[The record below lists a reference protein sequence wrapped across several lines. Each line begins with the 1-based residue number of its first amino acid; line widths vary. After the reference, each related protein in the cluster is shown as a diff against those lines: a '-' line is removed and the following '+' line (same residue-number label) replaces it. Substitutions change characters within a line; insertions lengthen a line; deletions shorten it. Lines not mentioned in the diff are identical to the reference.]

1 MLWYTIYPFRF
12 RVEKG
17 VFMKVSLVESNA
29 SRSMSSRV
37 ARLFALAVSCSL
49 FIFSAYAQSDRGTI
63 TGSVTDPSS
72 AVVAGAKVEVRNLDN
87 GSVYKAATTNTGGF
101 TITSVPSGKYSVSVT
116 AAGFKTASETGVE
129 VLLDQTVKIDF
140 NLQVGQI
147 SDTVTVTASAEMLK
161 TDNAEQSMNVSGQK
175 VNDLPINF
183 GGGGAAGGGI
193 RNWLSFTYL
202 APGVAG
208 TSANSEVN
216 GLPGSNFKVYLEG
229 QDSTSNNDTAWTS
242 TVAAASVEAITEFAV
257 QSSNFS
263 AEFGQVMGGL
273 YNFTTKSGTN
283 QLHGSVYEEWANEA
297 LDARHPFNHLLDKD
311 RKNDYGFTIGGP
323 VWIPKLYNGKNHT
336 FFFFNLER
344 FGNNQASNAQTG
356 TVPTAAYR
364 NGDFSCALYATTT
377 NCTGPTVS
385 LTDPTS
391 GYTFLQNQIF
401 DPASTFTDSNGRL
414 MRTPFP
420 NNVIPTNRLDP
431 VALKIQALIPAPV
444 GNQTTLNWTPSIIT
458 NTQQEI
464 PSLKIDHDFGPNTKA
479 NFFWTYMS
487 TNQIANPDGL
497 PIPLTS
503 ARPKIVG
510 GNQYRFNL
518 DRTISANML
527 AHLGFGFY
535 RFHNPDSSPAGVLD
549 YDAKGLLGL
558 VGSATGVG
566 FPAISGLSY
575 NNEGGNPLGFG
586 PTTAD
591 HQTTDL
597 ASVTGSWTWIHGRHN
612 YKAGFEIKQDVYSDA
627 NLQGAEGVYAFSG
640 AQTAPPFLG
649 TTTVGTG
656 SATGSVGSGYAS
668 FLLGAVNS
676 TTVNPPKETQLRRIT
691 QGLFIQDNFK
701 VTPKLTVEMGLRWD
715 RVPLGHEL
723 WDRQSEIGL
732 NTPNPNAG
740 NLPGGFVFAG
750 YGAGRCNCEFSK
762 TYNYAF
768 GPRLS
773 VAYQI
778 DKKTVLRAGWGV
790 SYSAGDSWAYLNGG
804 YSLNGLGYNSVQLSA
819 PSFGLV
825 SSQLQNGI
833 AYSPAAL
840 STQNLSP
847 GVNTTA
853 GQLNTFS
860 SVWGGLYNDPGAG
873 RPARVN
879 QWNIA
884 LQRQLSKSMTIEAA
898 YVGNRGVWEPSNGLV
913 SLNAITPARLKA
925 LGLDLTN
932 ANTRTL
938 LTSTIGSAAAKAAG
952 IQLPY
957 ATFPTTATVAQALR
971 PFPEYNSSLQAEFV
985 NQGDSYYDSIQV
997 KFLKRISHG
1006 LDVSANYTFSKTE
1019 NIGGYINADP
1029 YNRAIQKALDSNDYP
1044 HIFVSAITYTT
1055 PKVTSN
1061 KLVRAVV
1068 GDWTWAATLRYASGA
1083 LIAAPQSQVSKWA
1096 TYTFESGTPMIRA
1109 PGVPLYLTG
1118 IDCRCFDPNNIN
1130 QRILNPAAWID
1141 VPAGTISPGA
1151 GYYNDYRGPHQ
1162 VNENMNFGRT
1172 FRLRE
1177 RVSLNVRA
1185 EFFNVFNRVFLGN
1198 PSTSNP
1204 TQTTT
1209 VNNGTGAIS
1218 GFGYYSIGS
1227 TSNLGGQRNG
1237 QLVARIRF

>member
-1 MLWYTIYPFRF
+1 MRGLYNDFAMIGGAISKCTRF
-12 RVEKG
+12 R
-17 VFMKVSLVESNA
+17 SLTICCFF
-29 SRSMSSRV
+29 V
-37 ARLFALAVSCSL
+37 AVAAF
-49 FIFSAYAQSDRGTI
+49 AQSDRGII
-63 TGSVTDPSS
+63 TGTVTDPSS
-72 AVVAGAKVEVRNLDN
+72 AAVGGAKVEARNLDN
-87 GSVYKAATTNTGGF
+87 GNTFNTITTQTGSF
-101 TITSVPSGKYSVSVT
+101 TISSVPSGKYNVAIS
-116 AAGFKTASETGVE
+116 APGFKTANENGVE
-129 VLLDQTVKIDF
+129 VLLNQTVKVEVA
-140 NLQVGQI
+140 LQIGQATETI
-147 SDTVTVTASAEMLK
+147 SVTAAADLLK
-161 TDNAEQSMNVSGQK
+161 TDNAEQSMNIRGDK
-175 VNDLPINF
+175 VNELPINF
-183 GGGGAAGGGI
+183 GGGGSAGGGI

-283 QLHGSVYEEWANEA
+283 QLHGSAYEAWTNEV
-297 LDARHPFNHLLDKD
+297 LDARHPYNHLLDKD

-323 VWIPKLYNGKNHT
+323 VWIPKLYNGKNRT

-344 FGNNQASNAQTG
+344 FGNNQASAAQTG

-364 NGDFSCALYATTT
+364 QGDFSSALHATST
-377 NCTGPTVS
+377 NGSGPTVT

-401 DPASTFTDSNGRL
+401 DPQTTFTDANGRL

-431 VALKIQALIPAPV
+431 VALKIQALIPGPV
-444 GNQTTLNWTPSIIT
+444 GTQNTLNWVPNVIT
-458 NTQQEI
+458 NTQQQI
-464 PSLKIDHDFGPNTKA
+464 PSLKLDQDFGPKTKMS
-479 NFFWTYMS
+479 FFWTYQS

-510 GNQYRFNL
+510 GSQYRLNL
-518 DRTISANML
+518 DRTISGSML

-535 RFHNPDSSPAGVLD
+535 RFHNPDSSPEGVLN
-549 YDAKGLLGL
+549 YDSKGLLGL

-575 NNEGGNPLGFG
+575 NNEGGAANGFG

-591 HQTTDL
+591 HQTTNL
-597 ASVTGSWTWIHGRHN
+597 ASITGSWSWNRGKHS
-612 YKAGFEIKQDVYSDA
+612 YKAGFELKQNVYSDE

-640 AQTAPPFLG
+640 GQTAPPFLG
-649 TTTVGTG
+649 TTTVGSG
-656 SATGSVGSGYAS
+656 SASGSVGSGYAS

-676 TTVNPPKETQLRRIT
+676 TTVNPPKDTLLRRIT
-691 QGLFIQDNFK
+691 EGLYFQDTYK
-701 VTPKLTVEMGLRWD
+701 VTPKLTLELGLRWD
-715 RVPLGHEL
+715 RVPLGKEL
-723 WDRQSEIGL
+723 WDRQSEIGI

-740 NLPGGFVFAG
+740 NLPGGFIFAG
-750 YGAGRCNCEFSK
+750 YGQGRCNCEFSK
-762 TYNYAF
+762 TYNFAF

-773 VAYQI
+773 AAYQI
-778 DKKTVLRAGWGV
+778 NRKTVIRAGWGV
-790 SYSAGDSWAYLNGG
+790 SYSAGDAWAYLNGG
-804 YSLNGLGYNSVQLSA
+804 YSLNGLGINSVQTSA
-819 PSFGLV
+819 LSFGLV

-833 AYSPAAL
+833 VYNPASL
-840 STQNLSP
+840 STLNLNP
-847 GVNTTA
+847 GVNTTP

-860 SVWGGLYNDPGAG
+860 SVWGGLYNDPNAG
-873 RPARVN
+873 RPARIN
-879 QWNIA
+879 QWNVS
-884 LQRQLSKSMTIEAA
+884 LQRQLASDMTLEAA
-898 YVGNRGVWEPSNGLV
+898 YVGNRGVWEPSNSLV
-913 SLNAITPARLKA
+913 SLNAITPARLQA
-925 LGLDLTN
+925 LGIDLTN

-938 LTSTIGSAAAKAAG
+938 MTSTIGSTAAKAAG
-952 IQLPY
+952 FQLPY
-957 ATFPTTATVAQALR
+957 ATFPTTATVAQSLR
-971 PFPEYNSSLQAEFV
+971 PFPMYNSSLQAEFV
-985 NQGDSYYDSIQV
+985 NQGNSYYDSLQV
-997 KFLKRISHG
+997 KFLKRFTHG
-1006 LDVSANYTFSKTE
+1006 LDISSAYTFSKTI
-1019 NIGGYINADP
+1019 NVGGYINADP
-1029 YNRAIQKALDSNDYP
+1029 YSRSLQKGLDASYYP

-1055 PKVTSN
+1055 PRLTGN
-1061 KLVRAVV
+1061 KFIRNVL
-1068 GDWTWAATLRYASGA
+1068 GDWTWAGTLRYASGS
-1083 LIAAPQSQVSKWA
+1083 LIAAPQSQLSKWS
-1096 TYTFESGTPMIRA
+1096 TYTFESGTPMTRV
-1109 PGVPLYLTG
+1109 PGVPLYLTD
-1118 IDCRCFDPNNIN
+1118 INCRCIDPNNIN
-1130 QRILNPAAWID
+1130 QRILNPAAWQD
-1141 VPAGTISPGA
+1141 VPAGTISPGS

-1162 VNENMNFGRT
+1162 VSENMNFGRT

-1177 RVSLNVRA
+1177 KMTLNVRA
-1185 EFFNVFNRVFLGN
+1185 EFFNVFNRVYLGN

-1209 VNNGTGAIS
+1209 VNNGTSAIS

-1237 QLVARIRF
+1237 QLVARLRF

>member
-1 MLWYTIYPFRF
+1 MRGLYNDFVPISGVVSTWTCFR
-12 RVEKG
+12 
-17 VFMKVSLVESNA
+17 SLA
-29 SRSMSSRV
+29 I
-37 ARLFALAVSCSL
+37 CSL
-49 FIFSAYAQSDRGTI
+49 FLTVAAFAQSDRGII
-63 TGSVTDPSS
+63 TGTVTDPS
-72 AVVAGAKVEVRNLDN
+72 AAAVAGAKVEAKNLDN
-87 GSVYKAATTNTGGF
+87 GNTFDAVTTQTGSF
-101 TITSVPSGKYSVSVT
+101 TISSVPSGKYNVAIS
-116 AAGFKTASETGVE
+116 APGFKTASESGVE
-129 VLLDQTVKIDF
+129 VLLNQTVKVDVA
-140 NLQVGQI
+140 LQIGQSTETI
-147 SDTVTVTASAEMLK
+147 SVTASADLLK
-161 TDNAEQSMNVSGQK
+161 TDNAEQSMNVSGDK

-283 QLHGSVYEEWANEA
+283 QLHGSAYEEWANEV
-297 LDARHPFNHLLDKD
+297 LDARHPYNHLLDKD

-323 VWIPKLYNGKNHT
+323 VWIPKVYNGRNHT

-344 FGNNQASNAQTG
+344 FGNDQASTAQTG

-364 NGDFSCALYATTT
+364 QGDFSSALYATTT
-377 NCTGPTVS
+377 NGTGPTVT

-401 DPASTFTDSNGRL
+401 DPASTYTDANGRL
-414 MRTPFP
+414 VRNAFP
-420 NNVIPTNRLDP
+420 NNVIPASRLDP

-444 GNQTTLNWTPSIIT
+444 GTQNTLNWTPYIIT
-458 NTQQEI
+458 NTQQQI
-464 PSLKIDHDFGPNTKA
+464 PSLKVDQDFGPNTKM
-479 NFFWTYMS
+479 NFFWTNQS
-487 TNQIANPDGL
+487 TNQIAAPDGL

-503 ARPKIVG
+503 ARPKVVG
-510 GNQYRFNL
+510 GDQYRVNL
-518 DRTISANML
+518 DRTISATMI
-527 AHLGFGFY
+527 AHLGFGFF
-535 RFHNPDSSPAGVLD
+535 RFHNPDSSPESVLN
-549 YDAKGLLGL
+549 YDVKGQLGL

-575 NNEGGNPLGFG
+575 NNEGGEGNGFG

-597 ASVTGSWTWIHGRHN
+597 ASITGSWSWARGKHTN
-612 YKAGFEIKQDVYSDA
+612 KAGFELKQNVYSDE
-627 NLQGAEGVYAFSG
+627 NFQGAEGVYAFNG

-649 TTTVGTG
+649 TTTVGSG
-656 SATGSVGSGYAS
+656 AASGSVGSGYAA

-676 TTVNPPKETQLRRIT
+676 TTVNPAKDTQLRRIT
-691 QGLFIQDNFK
+691 EGFYFQDTFK
-701 VTPKLTVEMGLRWD
+701 MTPKLTLELGVRWD
-715 RVPLGHEL
+715 RVPLGKEL
-723 WDRQSEIGL
+723 WDRQSEIGI

-750 YGAGRCNCEFSK
+750 YGPGRCNCEFSK

-768 GPRLS
+768 GPRLA

-778 DKKTVLRAGWGV
+778 DRKTVLRAGWGL

-804 YSLNGLGYNSVQLSA
+804 YSLNGLGINSVQLSA

-825 SSQLQNGI
+825 SSQFQNGI
-833 AYSPAAL
+833 VYNPASL
-840 STQNLSP
+840 STLNLNP
-847 GVNTTA
+847 GVNTTP

-860 SVWGGLYNDPGAG
+860 AVWGGLYNDPGAG
-873 RPARVN
+873 RPARIS
-879 QWNIA
+879 QWNVA
-884 LQRQLSKSMTIEAA
+884 LQRQLAKDMSLEVA
-898 YVGNRGVWEPSNGLV
+898 YVGNRGVWEPSNSLV
-913 SLNAITPARLKA
+913 SLNAITPARLQA

-932 ANTRTL
+932 ANTRTV

-952 IQLPY
+952 FQLPY
-957 ATFPTTATVAQALR
+957 STFPTSATVAQSLR
-971 PFPEYNSSLQAEFV
+971 PFPEYNSSLPAEFV
-985 NQGDSYYDSIQV
+985 NQGNSYYDSVQV
-997 KFLKRISHG
+997 KFLKRLTHG
-1006 LDVSANYTFSKTE
+1006 LDVSSNYTFSKTI

-1044 HIFVSAITYTT
+1044 HISVSAITYTT
-1055 PKVTSN
+1055 PRLTSN
-1061 KLVRAVV
+1061 KFIRNVV
-1068 GDWTWAATLRYASGA
+1068 GDWTWGATLRYASGS
-1083 LIAAPQSQVSKWA
+1083 LIAAPQSQLSKWS
-1096 TYTFESGTPMIRA
+1096 TYTFESGTPMLRV
-1109 PGVPLYLTG
+1109 PGQPLYLTN
-1118 IDCRCFDPNNIN
+1118 INCRCIDPNNIN
-1130 QRILNPAAWID
+1130 QRILNPAAWED
-1141 VPAGTISPGA
+1141 VPAGTISAGS

-1172 FRLRE
+1172 FRIRE
-1177 RVSLNVRA
+1177 KMSLNIRA
-1185 EFFNVFNRVFLGN
+1185 EFFNVFNRVYLGN
-1198 PSTSNP
+1198 PSTSTP

-1209 VNNGTGAIS
+1209 VNTGTGAIN

-1237 QLVARIRF
+1237 QLVARFRF

>member
-1 MLWYTIYPFRF
+1 MRGVPKYDATRETASKWTCFSKLVIASLLLTI
-12 RVEKG
+12 
-17 VFMKVSLVESNA
+17 
-29 SRSMSSRV
+29 
-37 ARLFALAVSCSL
+37 
-49 FIFSAYAQSDRGTI
+49 SAFAQSDRGTI
-63 TGSVTDPSS
+63 TGSVTDPST
-72 AVVAGAKVEVRNLDN
+72 AAVAGAKVAVRNLDN
-87 GSVYKAATTNTGGF
+87 GNSFNTTTSSTGSF
-101 TITSVPSGKYSVSVT
+101 TITSVPSGKYTVTVS
-116 AAGFKTASETGVE
+116 APGFKTFTENGVE
-129 VLLDQTVKIDF
+129 VLLDTTVKVDVA
-140 NLQVGQI
+140 LEVGQTSETI
-147 SDTVTVTASAEMLK
+147 TITASAELLK
-161 TDNAEQSMNVSGQK
+161 TDNAEQSMNISGQK

-283 QLHGSVYEEWANEA
+283 QLHGSVYEEWANEV
-297 LDARHPFNHLLDKD
+297 LDARHPYNHLLDRD

-323 VWIPKLYNGKNHT
+323 VWIPKIYNGKNHT

-344 FGNNQASNAQTG
+344 FGNNQASTAQTG
-356 TVPTAAYR
+356 TVPTNAYR
-364 NGDFSCALYATTT
+364 NGDFSCALFATST
-377 NCTGPTVS
+377 NCTGPSIS

-391 GYTFLQNQIF
+391 GNTYLQNQIF
-401 DPASTFTDSNGRL
+401 DPLSNFTDAAGRL
-414 MRTPFP
+414 TRTPFP
-420 NNVIPTNRLDP
+420 NNVIPMSRLDP
-431 VALKIQALIPAPV
+431 VALKIQALIPAAV
-444 GNQTTLNWTPSIIT
+444 GNQTTLNWVPDIVT
-458 NTQQEI
+458 NTQQQI
-464 PSLKIDHDFGPNTKA
+464 PSLKIDQDFGPNTKT
-479 NFFWTYMS
+479 NFFWTNQS

-503 ARPKIVG
+503 SRPKIVG

-518 DRTISANML
+518 DHTISPTML

-535 RFHNPDSSPAGVLD
+535 RFHNPDSSPEGVLT
-549 YDAKGLLGL
+549 YDAKGQLGL

-566 FPAISGLSY
+566 FPAISGLSF
-575 NNEGGNPLGFG
+575 NNEGGLSASGNTGFG

-597 ASVTGSWTWIHGRHN
+597 ASITGSWSWIRGKHSF
-612 YKAGFEIKQDVYSDA
+612 KSGFEFKQDVYSDE
-627 NLQGAEGVYAFSG
+627 NLQGAQGVYAFNG
-640 AQTAPPFLG
+640 AQTAPPYLG
-649 TTTVGTG
+649 TTTIGSGTASG
-656 SATGSVGSGYAS
+656 SIGSGYAS

-676 TTVNPPKETQLRRIT
+676 TTVNPPKDTQLRRIT
-691 QGLFIQDNFK
+691 QGLYFQDTYK
-701 VTPKLTVEMGLRWD
+701 VTSKLTVEIGLRWD

-723 WDRQSEIGL
+723 WDRQSEVGI

-740 NLPGGFVFAG
+740 NLPGGFIFAG

-762 TYNYAF
+762 TYNFAI

-778 DKKTVLRAGWGV
+778 AKDTVIRAGWGI

-804 YSLNGLGYNSVQLSA
+804 YSLNGLGINSVQTSA
-819 PSFGLV
+819 PAFGLV

-833 AYSPAAL
+833 VYNPASL
-840 STQNLSP
+840 STLNLNP
-847 GVNTTA
+847 GVNTTP

-884 LQRQLSKSMTIEAA
+884 LQHQLSRDMSIEAA

-913 SLNAITPARLKA
+913 SLNAITPARLQA

-932 ANTRTL
+932 PATRTL
-938 LTSTIGSAAAKAAG
+938 LTSTIGSATAKAAG

-957 ATFPTTATVAQALR
+957 ASFPTSATVAQALR
-971 PFPEYNSSLQAEFV
+971 PFPEYNSNLQAEFV
-985 NQGDSYYDSIQV
+985 NQGDSYYDSLQV

-1029 YNRAIQKALDSNDYP
+1029 YNRAIQKGLDSNDYP

-1055 PKVTSN
+1055 PKLTSN
-1061 KLVRAVV
+1061 KLVRSIV
-1068 GDWTWAATLRYASGA
+1068 GDWTWGATLRYASGG
-1083 LIAAPQSQVSKWA
+1083 LIAAPQSQLSKWA
-1096 TYTFESGTPMIRA
+1096 TYTFESGTPMMRV
-1109 PGVPLYLTG
+1109 PGVPLYLTN
-1118 IDCRCFDPNNIN
+1118 IDCRCIDPNNIN
-1130 QRILNPAAWID
+1130 QRVLNPAAWVD
-1141 VPAGTISPGA
+1141 VAAGTISPGS

-1162 VNENMNFGRT
+1162 VNENMNLGRT
-1172 FRLRE
+1172 FRIKE

-1185 EFFNVFNRVFLGN
+1185 EFFNVFNRVNLGN

-1204 TQTTT
+1204 TQATT